1 MKFYYI
7 GLERYKILGQMLAT
21 YLNMDMIHIL
31 NEWNLIYDIKKE
43 DIVYCHYFQPDEL
56 EGKCNI
62 ICPKLDIARK
72 WDSKIYQYDNL
83 RDIVMTPFY
92 TTHNSYIELV
102 RALRKDNR
110 PSFITLPYGNT
121 GYTSII
127 YRPGDRVSKIAEK
140 LEIDVDAETQI
151 RVSEYIDKDFCV
163 SIHLVIASEDDI
175 YISKAIRQKIGDDGV
190 TFKGGE
196 YPSGL
201 TKAQDFRVWLYTQKI
216 GKFLAKDGYKGM
228 IGVDY
233 MIKDNQVIF
242 CELNPRKM
250 GTTVGVSMVMELEYH
265 TSIPIIEYEA
275 IINGKI
281 PKMKKYCSYDMGW
294 YLNMDQHPPEY
305 KEKPG
310 DEKKVFYTPGTVKY
324 VDEYYCE
331 FGTYRLEE
339 K

>member
-1 MKFYYI
+1 MNFYYI

-62 ICPKLDIARK
+62 ICPKLDIAKR

-83 RDIVMTPFY
+83 GDVVTVPSY
-92 TTHNSYIELV
+92 TTYNSYIELV
-102 RALRKDNR
+102 RALRRDKR

-121 GYTSII
+121 GYKSII
-127 YRPGDRVSKIAEK
+127 YRPGEKVSKIADK
-140 LEIDVDAETQI
+140 LEIDVDSETQI

-163 SIHLVIASEDDI
+163 SIHLIIASEDDM
-175 YISKAIRQKIGDDGV
+175 YMSNAIRQKIGDDEV

-196 YPSGL
+196 YPAGL
-201 TKAQDFRVWLYTQKI
+201 NGIQLIKTHLYTERI
-216 GKFLAKDGYKGM
+216 GKKLAKDGYRGM
-228 IGVDY
+228 IGIDY
-233 MIKDNQVIF
+233 MVKGNQVIF

-275 IINGKI
+275 IVNGRI

-305 KEKPG
+305 KDNPG
-310 DEKKVFYTPGTVKY
+310 DEKKVFSTPGTVKY
-324 VDEYYCE
+324 VDQDFYE
-331 FGTYRLEE
+331 FGTYELEE
-339 K
+339 I